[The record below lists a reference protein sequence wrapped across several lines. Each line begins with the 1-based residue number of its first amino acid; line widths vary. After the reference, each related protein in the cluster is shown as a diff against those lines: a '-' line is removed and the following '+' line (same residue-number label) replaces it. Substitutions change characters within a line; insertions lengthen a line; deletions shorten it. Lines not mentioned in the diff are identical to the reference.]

1 MFENIIKFRANK
13 EYIKHYTECLPI
25 PSKINIPEWFKKL
38 EHSNA
43 SKTVKGCMPFLDSLT
58 AGYILRMPI
67 DYFLVHNIQ
76 HENEQKTGMQS
87 GAGRLQKFEV
97 SKEINLNYG
106 QQETHNTNQLGN
118 SPYVEK
124 NKNLPI
130 HKILNPWIIQTPPGY
145 SCLFLPPMNNTDDR
159 FSIIPAIVDTD
170 TFSEEINF
178 PFIVNGDK
186 YSTLETTIEIGTPY
200 VQVIPFKRE
209 SWKMKIEPID
219 IKERQSNHLSK
230 IKKVLHNYKKMF
242 WNKKSWK

>member
-1 MFENIIKFRANK
+1 MFENIIKFRANE

-25 PSKINIPEWFKKL
+25 PSIINIPKWYKKL
-38 EHSNA
+38 EHSKA
-43 SKTVKGCMPFLDSLT
+43 KQTVKGCMPFLDSLT
-58 AGYILRMPI
+58 AGYILRMPV
-67 DYFLVHNIQ
+67 DYLIAHNIE
-76 HENEQKTGMQS
+76 HEGEQKTGMLS
-87 GAGRLQKFEV
+87 GSERLQKFEV

-106 QQETHNTNQLGN
+106 QQETHSTVQLKD
-118 SPYVEK
+118 SPLVEK

-170 TFSEEINF
+170 TFNEEINF
-178 PFIVNGDK
+178 PIIVNGDK

-209 SWKMKIEPID
+209 SWKMKIESID

-230 IKKVLHNYKKMF
+230 IKNVLHNYKKMF

>member
-38 EHSNA
+38 EHNNA
-43 SKTVKGCMPFLDSLT
+43 NRTVKGCMPFLDSLT
-58 AGYILRMPI
+58 AGYILKMPV
-67 DYFLVHNIQ
+67 DYFLVHNIKD
-76 HENEQKTGMQS
+76 EGE
-87 GAGRLQKFEV
+87 F
-97 SKEINLNYG
+97 
-106 QQETHNTNQLGN
+106 
-118 SPYVEK
+118 
-124 NKNLPI
+124 
-130 HKILNPWIIQTPPGY
+130 KILNPWIIQTPPGY

-170 TFSEEINF
+170 TFNEEINF

-209 SWKMKIEPID
+209 SWKMKIEPLGSEEI
-219 IKERQSNHLSK
+219 QQNMFSK
-230 IKKVLHNYKKMF
+230 AKRVIHNYKNLM
-242 WNKKSWK
+242 WHKKSWK